1 MQEHRLARDDNEGW
15 ASTGLSDKVNSLN
28 ALRDKASFFV
38 QCCGRA
44 LHSGFVQCCHRRHLQ
59 IKTSSKN
66 QHTAARVVTM
76 TAQTTKV
83 SHSTDSAVS
92 WTFIVAWRADGG
104 LPGGLVGWLL
114 MTEPRLLTVVRLIG
128 G

>member
-1 MQEHRLARDDNEGW
+1 MHCVTRRVL
-15 ASTGLSDKVNSLN
+15 
-28 ALRDKASFFV
+28 FFF

-114 MTEPRLLTVVRLIG
+114 MTEPRLLTMVRLIDWLMID
-128 G
+128 